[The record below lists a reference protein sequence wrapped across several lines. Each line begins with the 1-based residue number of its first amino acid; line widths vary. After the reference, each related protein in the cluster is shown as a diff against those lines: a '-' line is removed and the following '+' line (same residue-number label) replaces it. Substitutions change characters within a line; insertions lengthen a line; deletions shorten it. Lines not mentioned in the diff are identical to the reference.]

1 MIPCIRTTLAT
12 AALLSIGTLA
22 SAAPTFVNGLAIDAA
37 TLDLSGGTTVNN
49 GRLGFFSDIYYDTN
63 RKEWWGLSDRGPGG
77 GTLSYDTRM
86 QRFTVDVNSATGA
99 ISNFKVLQTVVFKD
113 STGVAFNGMAPS
125 PTNLLGRSLDPEGL
139 VVNPRNGNFLV
150 SDEYGPSLLEFNRSG
165 LLVRQY
171 ATPSN
176 LLPKVGS
183 ATDYAATPPTLTSGR
198 EPNRGLEGL
207 AISPD
212 GQFAFA
218 MLQNGT
224 VDDGWTSSAR
234 GLYTR
239 IVKYDTTTGQAVGQY
254 AYKLQSSG
262 QGRGISALVAIND
275 HQFMVLERNNRGV
288 GVPEANLSSPDKN
301 VFLIDLAGATDVS
314 TIDLND
320 AGVGFTA
327 ASKAS
332 SAFINLAAPGTLQA
346 ALGNV
351 SPEKWEGLAIGP
363 RLDDGSFLVLAGT
376 DNDYSVTQNGTGTQ
390 FDVYI
395 KPGSGTVSR
404 IQCDIGT
411 FNNCL
416 SIANNGVV
424 GAAVAPGFNTAGY
437 TLIPGVLNAYKVSAT
452 DLAAYTAPIP
462 EPGTWALMLG
472 GLVGVAA
479 LKRRRAHA
487 AA

>member
-1 MIPCIRTTLAT
+1 MIHCMRSTIAT
-12 AALLSIGTLA
+12 AALLA
-22 SAAPTFVNGLAIDAA
+22 SSFGAMAAPAFVNGLVIDGNM
-37 TLDLSGGTTVNN
+37 LDLSGGTSVNN
-49 GRLGFFSDIYYDTN
+49 GRLGYFSDIYYDTN

-86 QRFTVDVNSATGA
+86 QRFSVDVNSATGA
-99 ISNFKVLQTVVFKD
+99 ISNFKVLQTVIFTD
-113 STGVAFNGMAPS
+113 IGGAAFNGLAPS
-125 PTNLLGRSLDPEGL
+125 PSNLLGRSLDPEGL

-150 SDEYGPSLLEFNRSG
+150 SDEYGPSLLEFDRSG
-165 LLVRQY
+165 QLVRRF
-171 ATPSN
+171 ATPAN
-176 LLPKVGS
+176 LLPQVGN
-183 ATDYAATPPTLTSGR
+183 ATNFAATPPTLTSGR

-212 GQFAFA
+212 GLFAFA

-224 VDDGWTSSAR
+224 VADGWTSGGR
-234 GLYTR
+234 GLHTR
-239 IVKYDTTTGQAVGQY
+239 IVKYDTITGQAVAQY

-288 GVPEANLSSPDKN
+288 GVPEANLASPDKS
-301 VFLIDLAGATDVS
+301 VFLIDLANATDVS
-314 TIDLND
+314 SIALND
-320 AGVGFTA
+320 AGLGFTA
-327 ASKAS
+327 ASKS
-332 SAFINLAAPGTLQA
+332 GTAFINLAAPGTLQA

-363 RLDDGSFLVLAGT
+363 KLDDGSFLVLAGT

-395 KPGSGTVSR
+395 KPGNNTVSR

-416 SIANNGVV
+416 SIGTNGVV

-437 TLIPGVLNAYKVSAT
+437 TLIPGVLNAYKVSAN
-452 DLAAYTAPIP
+452 DLANYTAPIP

-472 GLVGVAA
+472 GLAGVAA
-479 LKRRRAHA
+479 LKRRRLRPA
-487 AA
+487 A